1 MEVTDLLGEH
11 YGFILLSDEKW
22 WNRLC
27 ECSRNS
33 SQTHAFVRR
42 SLVGPVETQKLLFYV
57 KRPVMQIKGVADF
70 IERVA
75 GDYKELWSKYGD
87 ETCLKSF
94 EDYLGFLQGK
104 RKVTFIRFTNFYVF
118 EVPFSMEAIKRVLGV
133 LRIPRG
139 GKYINRE
146 MVNQLTV

>member
-1 MEVTDLLGEH
+1 MRVKSVLDER

-27 ECSRNS
+27 ERSRGG

-57 KRPVMQIKGVADF
+57 KRPAMQIRGIADF

-75 GDYKELWSKYGD
+75 GDYKELWSKYGS

-94 EDYLGFLQGK
+94 EDYLDFLQEK
-104 RKVTFIRFTNFYVF
+104 RKVTFIRFTNFCVF
-118 EVPFSMEAIKRVLGV
+118 EVPVSMEAITKVLGV
-133 LRIPRG
+133 LRVPRG

>member
-1 MEVTDLLGEH
+1 MTDEH

-27 ECSRNS
+27 ERSRS
-33 SQTHAFVRR
+33 GSQTHAFVRR
-42 SLVGPVETQKLLFYV
+42 SLVGPLETRKLLFYV
-57 KRPVMQIKGVADF
+57 KRPSMQIKGVADF

-75 GDYKELWSKYGD
+75 GDYKELWSKYGS

-94 EDYLGFLQGK
+94 EDYLDFLQGR
-104 RKVTFIRFTNFYVF
+104 RKVTFIRFTNFCEF
-118 EVPFSMEAIKRVLGV
+118 EVPVSMEAVTKVLDV
-133 LRIPRG
+133 SRIPRG

-146 MVNQLTV
+146 MLNQLTI